1 MGRFMNHKKWMAV
14 IALAV
19 TALILTHLPVSEAD
33 AAASA
38 SDFQTQGST
47 LVKYRGTEERVT
59 IPDTVEVVGE
69 SAFENNQKVQFVVI
83 PKSVKRL
90 DAYVFWG
97 CNNLEEVVL
106 GKGLTAVDEYSF
118 AGCTGLK
125 QITIPEN
132 IQSIDAQAF
141 AGCVNLTDIYIP
153 ATVTGIA
160 EDAFLNCD
168 NVTIHADEG
177 SVAAQFAQKLAE
189 QKNRDPLVTAAP
201 VQTPTAVSRPDT
213 QATTE
218 PVSTATPAP
227 VATPVPG
234 NVLGSTIIVGNH
246 ALVMVHPGE
255 EKVQQG
261 YTEPEAG
268 QETGEEQDIT
278 AETENG
284 KIPEWMYYRN
294 QSVSAVTIPEGTT
307 EIGRFAFSRS
317 SLRTVTIPE
326 GVTVIDYAAF
336 YHCDNLDN
344 VILPDTVNTVGAK
357 AFTHTGWLDDFEE
370 NSMDDFLISGDI
382 LVAYKGNLPEVVIPD
397 GVRVI
402 AEEAFRNHT
411 ELKKVHLP
419 ASVTDIGNDA
429 FPEGIEI
436 INEYWGDL
444 TDTRNRNRH
453 KID

>member
-1 MGRFMNHKKWMAV
+1 MNHKKWMAV

-227 VATPVPG
+227 AATPVPG

-294 QSVSAVTIPEGTT
+294 QSVGAVTIPEGTT

-326 GVTVIDYAAF
+326 GVTTIDYAAF

-357 AFTHTGWLDDFEE
+357 AFTHTGWMDDFEE

-436 INEYWGDL
+436 INE
-444 TDTRNRNRH
+444 
-453 KID
+453 

>member
-227 VATPVPG
+227 AATPVPG

-284 KIPEWMYYRN
+284 KVPEWMYYRN

-382 LVAYKGNLPEVVIPD
+382 LVAYKGNLPEVVIPN

-436 INEYWGDL
+436 INE
-444 TDTRNRNRH
+444 
-453 KID
+453 

>member
-1 MGRFMNHKKWMAV
+1 MNHKKWMAV

-153 ATVTGIA
+153 TTVTGIA

-227 VATPVPG
+227 AATPVPG

-284 KIPEWMYYRN
+284 KVPEWMYYRN

-357 AFTHTGWLDDFEE
+357 AFTHTGWMDDFEE

-436 INEYWGDL
+436 INE
-444 TDTRNRNRH
+444 
-453 KID
+453 

>member
-1 MGRFMNHKKWMAV
+1 MNHKKWMAV

-132 IQSIDAQAF
+132 VQSIDAQAF

-177 SVAAQFAQKLAE
+177 SVAAQFSQKLAE

-218 PVSTATPAP
+218 PVSTTTPAP

-436 INEYWGDL
+436 INE
-444 TDTRNRNRH
+444 
-453 KID
+453 

>member
-1 MGRFMNHKKWMAV
+1 MNHKKWMAV

-132 IQSIDAQAF
+132 VQSIDAQAF

-153 ATVTGIA
+153 ATVTVIA

-177 SVAAQFAQKLAE
+177 SVAAQFSQKLAE

-344 VILPDTVNTVGAK
+344 VVLPDTVNTVGAK

-436 INEYWGDL
+436 INE
-444 TDTRNRNRH
+444 
-453 KID
+453 

>member
-33 AAASA
+33 AAASD

-436 INEYWGDL
+436 INE
-444 TDTRNRNRH
+444 
-453 KID
+453 

>member
-97 CNNLEEVVL
+97 CNNLEEFVL

-132 IQSIDAQAF
+132 VQSIDAQAF
-141 AGCVNLTDIYIP
+141 AGCINLTDIYIP

-177 SVAAQFAQKLAE
+177 SVAAQFSQKLAE

-218 PVSTATPAP
+218 PVSTTTPAP

-234 NVLGSTIIVGNH
+234 NVLGSTIVVGNH

-357 AFTHTGWLDDFEE
+357 AFTHTGWMDDFEE

-436 INEYWGDL
+436 INE
-444 TDTRNRNRH
+444 
-453 KID
+453 

>member
-132 IQSIDAQAF
+132 VQSIDAQAF
-141 AGCVNLTDIYIP
+141 AGCINLTDIYIP

-177 SVAAQFAQKLAE
+177 SVAAQFSQKLAE
-189 QKNRDPLVTAAP
+189 QKKRDPLVTAAP

-402 AEEAFRNHT
+402 AEVAFRNHT

-436 INEYWGDL
+436 INE
-444 TDTRNRNRH
+444 
-453 KID
+453 

>member
-1 MGRFMNHKKWMAV
+1 MAV

-436 INEYWGDL
+436 INE
-444 TDTRNRNRH
+444 
-453 KID
+453 